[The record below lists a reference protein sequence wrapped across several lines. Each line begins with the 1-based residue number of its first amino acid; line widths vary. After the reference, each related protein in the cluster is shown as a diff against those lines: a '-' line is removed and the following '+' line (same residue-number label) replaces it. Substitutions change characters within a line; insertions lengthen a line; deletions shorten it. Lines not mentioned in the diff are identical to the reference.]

1 MFLRAAVALAL
12 AAVLV
17 PSTASA
23 CSGTLSGALT
33 GSFECTVAVTAGQSG
48 QFSIVMAP
56 SGKIDGVERF
66 LPATFE
72 FSGRPAVGI
81 LTLATLSGAR
91 ASLQTTGKAT
101 YRAGLAAGK
110 RQGEVTL
117 TLETV
122 EREARGGFTVSG
134 TLHARLT
141 PVSGKGAPVVVDVAF

>member
-1 MFLRAAVALAL
+1 MSPRAAVALAL

-17 PSTASA
+17 PSAASA
-23 CSGTLSGALT
+23 CSGKLSGALT
-33 GSFECTVAVTAGQSG
+33 GAFECTVAVTEGQGG
-48 QFSIVMAP
+48 QFSIVFAP

-72 FSGRPAVGI
+72 FAGRPAVGT
-81 LTLATLSGAR
+81 LTLATLTGAR
-91 ASLQTTGKAT
+91 ASVQATGKAT

-134 TLHARLT
+134 KLNARLT
-141 PVSGKGAPVVVDVAF
+141 PASGKGAPVVVDVAF

>member
-1 MFLRAAVALAL
+1 MFLRDTVALAL

-23 CSGTLSGALT
+23 CSGKLSGALT
-33 GSFECTVAVTAGQSG
+33 GAFECTVSVTAGQGG

-72 FSGRPAVGI
+72 LAGRPAVGT
-81 LTLATLSGAR
+81 LTLATLAGAR
-91 ASLQTTGKAT
+91 ASLQATGKAT
-101 YRAGLAAGK
+101 YRAGLSAGK

-117 TLETV
+117 TLEAV
-122 EREARGGFTVSG
+122 ERDARGGLTVIG
-134 TLHARLT
+134 TLTARLA
-141 PVSGKGAPVVVDVAF
+141 PASGKGAPVVVDVAF

>member
-12 AAVLV
+12 AAVLA

-23 CSGTLSGALT
+23 CSGKLSGALT
-33 GSFECTVAVTAGQSG
+33 GSFECTVAMTAGQNG

-81 LTLATLSGAR
+81 HTLATLSGAR

-117 TLETV
+117 TVETV

-141 PVSGKGAPVVVDVAF
+141 PASGKGEPVLVDVAF